1 MLRRFLSVLLLLPL
15 FCSLTVLSVAQAG
28 AVQPSLAG
36 AAKENYTVDTEPGF
50 YKSPA
55 YRNMLTMDRIEYDW
69 LYKINMD
76 FIKNGLAAY
85 YKSGDKDYMRRAL
98 VSKGYKFHIAPTIDE
113 RWEVD
118 GRPVWQLVRQCA
130 MATHVYSELL
140 CDYQQEYKG
149 DIYEYWLLKMWV
161 MGREY
166 GYRYCEFIITRT
178 PAKKAPRSMIYQS
191 TKFVREYKVDNNFI
205 IQFPDTNF
213 RAHMLQFGFIRCP
226 NCCDGVAQ

>member
-1 MLRRFLSVLLLLPL
+1 MAARFRSRFLSVLLLLPL

-85 YKSGDKDYMRRAL
+85 YKSGDKDYMPSV
-98 VSKGYKFHIAPTIDE
+98 VSSAGVKTE
-113 RWEVD
+113 D
-118 GRPVWQLVRQCA
+118 GRSTEYAPILRA
-130 MATHVYSELL
+130 MRFFE
-140 CDYQQEYKG
+140 
-149 DIYEYWLLKMWV
+149 
-161 MGREY
+161 
-166 GYRYCEFIITRT
+166 
-178 PAKKAPRSMIYQS
+178 
-191 TKFVREYKVDNNFI
+191 
-205 IQFPDTNF
+205 
-213 RAHMLQFGFIRCP
+213 
-226 NCCDGVAQ
+226 